1 VTAVELEA
9 LCVELARRLREAVLP
24 ALGSH
29 AARAHSGA
37 SAHGDITFG
46 IDELAEVELELFAAE
61 TTTPLAVLSEDRGVV
76 GPPEAEW
83 LLVVDPVDGTRPAL
97 AGFEGACV
105 SIAAAPNIPGATL
118 GDVEVGV
125 VLELKTGHGF
135 VARRGGGVT
144 ADDPLVPSANEDLSR
159 LFWAAG
165 YRGRPARDLTD
176 VIGPLVDRSSVGGGY
191 FDPGSAAFILT
202 RVATG
207 QLDAYV
213 DVGPRIAAELPGAEE
228 RFRRLGNGEILC
240 NRPYDLAASLL
251 VLRELGLPV
260 TDAWGR
266 PLEAAP
272 LRGGIV
278 SCLAAA
284 NEPLHAELLAAL
296 DGRFDQL
303 AATPSGAS
311 GSLPV

>member
-1 VTAVELEA
+1 MTAPELEA
-9 LCVELARRLREAVLP
+9 FCVDLARRLREAVLP

-46 IDELAEVELELFAAE
+46 IDELAEVELDTFAAE
-61 TTTPLAVLSEDRGVV
+61 APIPLAVLSEDRGVV

-105 SIAAAPNIPGATL
+105 SIAAAPNTPGATL

-125 VLELKTGHGF
+125 VLELKTGRSF

-144 ADDPLVPSANEDLSR
+144 ADDALVPSANEDLSR

-165 YRGRPARDLTD
+165 YRGRPAADLTA

-213 DVGPRIAAELPGAEE
+213 DVGPRVVAEVPGAEE
-228 RFRRLGNGEILC
+228 RFRALGNGEILC

-260 TDAWGR
+260 SDAWGR
-266 PLEAAP
+266 PLEDAP

-296 DGRFDQL
+296 EGRFAEL

>member
-1 VTAVELEA
+1 MTSPGLET
-9 LCVELARRLREAVLP
+9 LCVELAGRLREAVLP

-29 AARAHSGA
+29 AARAHSGS

-46 IDELAEVELELFAAE
+46 LDELAEAELESFAAE
-61 TTTPLAVLSEDRGVV
+61 ASIPLAVLSEDRGVV
-76 GPPEAEW
+76 EQPGAEW

-97 AGFEGACV
+97 AGLEGACV
-105 SIAAAPNIPGATL
+105 SIAAAPNVPDATL

-125 VLELKTGHGF
+125 VLELKSGRRF
-135 VARRGGGVT
+135 VARRGGGVE
-144 ADDPLVPSANEDLSR
+144 ADDPLAPSANEDLSR

-165 YRGRPARDLTD
+165 FRGRPAADLTA
-176 VIGPLVDRSSVGGGY
+176 VIGPLIDRSSVGGGY

-213 DVGPRIAAELPGAEE
+213 DVGPRIAAELPGAEQ
-228 RFRRLGNGEILC
+228 RARALGGGEILC
-240 NRPYDLAASLL
+240 NRPYDLAAALL

-266 PLEAAP
+266 PLEDAP
-272 LRGGIV
+272 LRGGLV

-284 NEPLHAELLAAL
+284 NEALHAELLAAL
-296 DGRFDQL
+296 EERFAEL
-303 AATPSGAS
+303 AAAPSGAS
-311 GSLPV
+311 RNLPY